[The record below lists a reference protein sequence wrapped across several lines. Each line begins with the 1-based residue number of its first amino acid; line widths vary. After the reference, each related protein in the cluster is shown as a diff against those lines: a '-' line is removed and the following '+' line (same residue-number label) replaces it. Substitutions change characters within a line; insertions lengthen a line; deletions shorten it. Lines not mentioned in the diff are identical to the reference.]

1 MEDPVGVH
9 SERVEV
15 GSGTPPPPGAG
26 YGPYGGE
33 RVVASR
39 TAVVPVAYRARS
51 IVWLFLAI
59 VDIILALRFIFYAAG
74 ANDTG
79 FAHAMYVLG
88 SALDAPFRGIFNTT
102 TATASHPLH
111 WEDILAI
118 IIYAIA
124 AWIVTRVMVIGS
136 TPPDRPRSAVV

>member
-1 MEDPVGVH
+1 MQEPVGVH
-9 SERVEV
+9 TERVET
-15 GSGTPPPPGAG
+15 GSAAAPPPAAG
-26 YGPYGGE
+26 YGPYGGD

-51 IVWLFLAI
+51 VVWLFLAV
-59 VDIILALRFIFYAAG
+59 VDIILALRFIFFAAG

-79 FAHAMYVLG
+79 FAHAMYAIG
-88 SALDAPFRGIFNTT
+88 GALDAPFRGIFNVT

-118 IIYAIA
+118 VIYSIA

-136 TPPDRPRSAVV
+136 TPPDRARTAAI